1 MELVQK
7 REFSDEKR
15 KELADKGHA
24 MPDGSFPI
32 ENITD
37 LHNAIQSVG
46 RSGNY
51 AKAKAHIIQR
61 AKDLEAT
68 NILPDDW
75 KITKFIDDVKDAFE
89 KAIGTSS

>member
-1 MELVQK
+1 MDFVQK

-15 KELADKGHA
+15 KELAGKGHA

-51 AKAKAHIIQR
+51 AKAKAHIISR
-61 AKDLEAT
+61 AKNLEARSEE
-68 NILPDDW
+68 PH
-75 KITKFIDDVKDAFE
+75 V
-89 KAIGTSS
+89 